1 MKNVFYVMPNSFTKT
16 LLRNFYL
23 LETVVG
29 VRDIEVIKS
38 EMIDAVMGFIFKKW
52 KMEINLKT

>member
-1 MKNVFYVMPNSFTKT
+1 MSCSGNEKMERRMFLYVMPNSFTKPS
-16 LLRNFYL
+16 LRNHYL

-38 EMIDAVMGFIFKKW
+38 EVVTAVMGFIF
-52 KMEINLKT
+52 

>member
-1 MKNVFYVMPNSFTKT
+1 MFLYAVPNSFTKP
-16 LLRNFYL
+16 LVRDCYL

-38 EMIDAVMGFIFKKW
+38 GMLDDVMGFIF
-52 KMEINLKT
+52 